1 MQDRDLHK
9 LISENLNLK
18 IDQIN
23 DKTEMHNTFEWDS
36 LSHVK
41 IIIAL
46 SKKFNIKI
54 QTSDYDKL
62 TSINSIK
69 RFLLKKI

>member
-23 DKTEMHNTFEWDS
+23 NKTEMDNTFEWDS

-46 SKKFNIKI
+46 TKKFNIKI